1 MRKGDTVICIDN
13 KPNGSSYIMTDV
25 PLTIGKSY
33 IVQLKAA
40 TRGETIRVLDDEN
53 MFKVT
58 TPESSLDQSLYQM
71 FVSYIECNPFPSL
84 APFIEISLIKCS
96 LSPFFL

>member
-1 MRKGDTVICIDN
+1 MKSGDTIICVDN
-13 KPNGSSYIMTDV
+13 KPNGSSYIMMDV

-53 MFKVT
+53 MFKDFRVDRFVT
-58 TPESSLDQSLYQM
+58 ESEWLQRQRHKKLKKLG
-71 FVSYIECNPFPSL
+71 I
-84 APFIEISLIKCS
+84 
-96 LSPFFL
+96 

>member
-1 MRKGDTVICIDN
+1 MK
-13 KPNGSSYIMTDV
+13 DV

-53 MFKVT
+53 FFKDFRIERFVT
-58 TPESSLDQSLYQM
+58 QSEWLQRQRHDKLNELG
-71 FVSYIECNPFPSL
+71 I
-84 APFIEISLIKCS
+84 
-96 LSPFFL
+96 

>member
-13 KPNGSSYIMTDV
+13 KSNGSSYIMIDV

-53 MFKVT
+53 FFKDFRVDRFVT
-58 TPESSLDQSLYQM
+58 ESEWLQRQRHNKLNELG
-71 FVSYIECNPFPSL
+71 I
-84 APFIEISLIKCS
+84 
-96 LSPFFL
+96 

>member
-1 MRKGDTVICIDN
+1 MKPNDEVICIDN
-13 KPNGSSYIMTDV
+13 KPNGSSYIMKDV

-53 MFKVT
+53 FFKDFRVDRFVT
-58 TPESSLDQSLYQM
+58 QSEWLQRQRHNKLNELG
-71 FVSYIECNPFPSL
+71 I
-84 APFIEISLIKCS
+84 
-96 LSPFFL
+96 

>member
-1 MRKGDTVICIDN
+1 MKSGDTVICVDN
-13 KPNGSSYIMTDV
+13 KPNGSSYIKMDV

-53 MFKVT
+53 MFKDFRVDRFVT
-58 TPESSLDQSLYQM
+58 ESEWLQKKRHKKLKKLG
-71 FVSYIECNPFPSL
+71 I
-84 APFIEISLIKCS
+84 
-96 LSPFFL
+96 

>member
-1 MRKGDTVICIDN
+1 MKPNDEVICIDN
-13 KPNGSSYIMTDV
+13 KPNGSSYIMKDV

-53 MFKVT
+53 MFKDFRVDRFVT
-58 TPESSLDQSLYQM
+58 QSEWLQRQRHNKLNELG
-71 FVSYIECNPFPSL
+71 I
-84 APFIEISLIKCS
+84 
-96 LSPFFL
+96 

>member
-1 MRKGDTVICIDN
+1 MKSGDTVICVDN
-13 KPNGSSYIMTDV
+13 KPNGSSYIKMDV

-53 MFKVT
+53 FFKDFRVDRFIT
-58 TPESSLDQSLYQM
+58 ESEWLQRQRHNKLKELG
-71 FVSYIECNPFPSL
+71 I
-84 APFIEISLIKCS
+84 
-96 LSPFFL
+96 

>member
-1 MRKGDTVICIDN
+1 MRKGDCVICIDN
-13 KPNGSSYIMTDV
+13 KPNGSSYIMMDV

-53 MFKVT
+53 FFKDFRVDRFVT
-58 TPESSLDQSLYQM
+58 ESEWLQRQRHNKLNELG
-71 FVSYIECNPFPSL
+71 I
-84 APFIEISLIKCS
+84 
-96 LSPFFL
+96 

>member
-1 MRKGDTVICIDN
+1 MNKGDTVICIDN
-13 KPNGSSYIMTDV
+13 KPNGSSYIMKDV

-53 MFKVT
+53 FFKDFRIERFVT
-58 TPESSLDQSLYQM
+58 QSEWLQRQRHDKLNELG
-71 FVSYIECNPFPSL
+71 I
-84 APFIEISLIKCS
+84 
-96 LSPFFL
+96 